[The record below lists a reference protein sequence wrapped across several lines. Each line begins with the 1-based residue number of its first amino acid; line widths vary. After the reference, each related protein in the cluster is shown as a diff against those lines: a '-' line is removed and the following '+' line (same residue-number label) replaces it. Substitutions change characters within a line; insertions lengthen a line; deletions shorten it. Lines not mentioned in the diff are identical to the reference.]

1 MDRLSHVEGFDWD
14 EGTIEKNWEKHHV
27 SYVECEE
34 VFLSRPLLVAE
45 DGRYS
50 KDEVRRLME
59 NKGRKDLLRFRD
71 EKEESK
77 LWASHDSTEYV
88 DYFKAK
94 SVIFEN
100 LRPSTR
106 TISIRLP
113 ESLIAH
119 LKALAKRRDVP
130 YQSLLKI
137 FLTEKVEE
145 ELRSPAKVRSKS
157 AVFSTGLA
165 SRRIIVAGMA

>member
-34 VFLSRPLLVAE
+34 VFLSQPLLAAE
-45 DGRYS
+45 DETHS
-50 KDEVRRLME
+50 KDEARDYALGKTRE
-59 NKGRKDLLRFRD
+59 GRKELPRFRN
-71 EKEESK
+71 EKEEFEF
-77 LWASHDSTEYV
+77 WASHDSTEYV
-88 DYFKAK
+88 DYSKAK

-145 ELRSPAKVRSKS
+145 ELRSLRK
-157 AVFSTGLA
+157 
-165 SRRIIVAGMA
+165 